1 MLFLQDAPANTT
13 VYYIAGYAIIFG
25 VMALYIIS
33 IYLRSRNLSQE
44 LEILTE
50 LDENSEAI
58 K

>member
-1 MLFLQDAPANTT
+1 MLFLQDVPANTT
-13 VYYIAGYAIIFG
+13 VYFIAGYAIIFG

-44 LEILTE
+44 LAILTE
-50 LDENSEAI
+50 LEENS

>member
-44 LEILTE
+44 LAILTE
-50 LDENSEAI
+50 LDENSTELN
-58 K
+58 